1 MMSWTIV
8 AIESNISRFR
18 IQISIK
24 DILFIIKK
32 NRDNHVESTDAA
44 GLYVK
49 GGFQALMKFVNISKT
64 WKLSIFL
71 HKGFFCRKCSF

>member
-1 MMSWTIV
+1 M
-8 AIESNISRFR
+8 IESKIARLR

-32 NRDNHVESTDAA
+32 NRDNHIESMDAA

-49 GGFQALMKFVNISKT
+49 GGFQPLMKFANINKT
-64 WKLSIFL
+64 WKLGIFL
-71 HKGFFCRKCSF
+71 CGKCSI